1 MILNQISVFLENKT
15 GRLSSF
21 IRILADN
28 AIDLQA
34 LSIAESQDYGIL
46 RIIVDRPEETAA
58 LLRARDWPCSVTPV
72 LAVNVPDEPGSLTRI
87 LAVLADAGIDLAYSY
102 AFLSRVSG
110 QACVVLRVDDNAA
123 AEKLLKDA
131 GIL

>member
-1 MILNQISVFLENKT
+1 MIFNQISVFLENKT
-15 GRLSSF
+15 GKLSEF

-28 AIDLQA
+28 KINLQA

-46 RIIVDRPEETAA
+46 RIIVDRPQDTAA
-58 LLRARDWPCSVTPV
+58 LLRAQDWPCSVTPV

-87 LAVLADAGIDLAYSY
+87 LAVLADAGIGLAYSY
-102 AFLSRVSG
+102 AFLSRVAG
-110 QACVVLRVDDNAA
+110 QACIVLRVDDNAA
-123 AEKLLKDA
+123 AEEQLKQA